1 MVIMLAILESKR
13 SGWLRTLIEE
23 FEENTEDEDVANV
36 ELIAAAIVELVA
48 TIVSV
53 TDGSDTM

>member
-1 MVIMLAILESKR
+1 MVIMLAILESRR

-48 TIVSV
+48 TIISV

>member
-1 MVIMLAILESKR
+1 MVIMLAILESRR

-23 FEENTEDEDVANV
+23 FEENTEDKDVANV
-36 ELIAAAIVELVA
+36 ELIAVAIVELVA

>member
-1 MVIMLAILESKR
+1 MVIMLAILESRR

-23 FEENTEDEDVANV
+23 FEENTADEDVANV